1 MTSENAR
8 MVRQRGHD
16 AEKEFACI
24 IGGKTHGSGKKKD
37 VIDKRGDI
45 HSVKSG
51 EKKWQIFLYG
61 YNRLMTDIDFQ
72 GSNFLR
78 DCLNCFPS
86 SRDKYLLNKIKFKE
100 LLTIAMKNLSKYLNK
115 GQNKIIFFKKAFLNN
130 GEVDYLTIK
139 ENHQFHVFD
148 GYEAIEALD
157 NSTTIS
163 NSKAK
168 RIGQMD
174 AQKVIFIL
182 INKGVT
188 IGEIELRNDSDV
200 HYREIKFWMSREK
213 TLNLLKNKINKIKI
227 KYNNVLVHG
236 RAISKFQEL

>member
-1 MTSENAR
+1 MDQKNTIIKRRAMTSENAR

-100 LLTIAMKNLSKYLNK
+100 LLTIAMKNLSKYLEDTDV
-115 GQNKIIFFKKAFLNN
+115 AFEAHRAI
-130 GEVDYLTIK
+130 GSCYYASDDF
-139 ENHQFHVFD
+139 EN
-148 GYEAIEALD
+148 A
-157 NSTTIS
+157 
-163 NSKAK
+163 
-168 RIGQMD
+168 
-174 AQKVIFIL
+174 
-182 INKGVT
+182 
-188 IGEIELRNDSDV
+188 
-200 HYREIKFWMSREK
+200 IKF
-213 TLNLLKNKINKIKI
+213 
-227 KYNNVLVHG
+227 H
-236 RAISKFQEL
+236 SKSLSFASDEM